1 MKKSFYIITLFLIII
16 SIGFCISGFTTSNAK
31 TQKKTHSDS
40 QGIVIL
46 ELFTS
51 QGCSSCPPADRVLEK
66 YVLTNNPNIIPIA
79 FHIDYWN
86 YIGWKDPFSRAE
98 FTNRQRDYSRNF
110 NSGTIYTP
118 QLIINGKYQVV
129 GSNENSIKTLVNQ
142 ELLIKNPARIDIY
155 AITLVGNKLVVKCS
169 TTDLSANKTVNVALV
184 KKKEF
189 TSIKRGEN
197 TGLKQ
202 TSYNIVYDFKSKS
215 LTNGTENQTIFDFKS
230 DWKASDFMIVV
241 YLQNNSNGK
250 IIAASKKE
258 IN

>member
-1 MKKSFYIITLFLIII
+1 MKKSFYIKALVFIII
-16 SIGFCISGFTTSNAK
+16 SIGFCISGFTTDNAK
-31 TQKKTHSDS
+31 IQKKIYSDS

-51 QGCSSCPPADRVLEK
+51 QGCSSCPPADKVLEK
-66 YVLTNNPNIIPIA
+66 YVLNNNPNIIPLA

-86 YIGWKDPFSRAE
+86 NLGWKDPFSKAE

-110 NSGTIYTP
+110 NSGNIYTP
-118 QLIINGKYQVV
+118 QLIINGKHQVV
-129 GSNENSIKTLVNQ
+129 GSNENAIKTIVNQ
-142 ELLIKNPARIDIY
+142 ELLIKNPAKIDINS
-155 AITLVGNKLVVKCS
+155 ITHVGNQLIVKYS
-169 TTDLSANKTVNVALV
+169 ATDFSANKIVNLALV

-197 TGLKQ
+197 SGLKQ
-202 TSYNIVYDFKSKS
+202 ISYNIVYDFKSKS
-215 LTNGTENQTIFDFKS
+215 LTNSTENQTVFDFKS
-230 DWKASDFMIVV
+230 DWKASDFMIVA
-241 YLQNNSNGK
+241 YLQNNNYGK